1 MEHFFYVSLSPL
13 SRKKCCNSDS
23 GVRLVGGG
31 GAGGRFFHFLGYLG
45 KGEKI
50 FLRGFYLRAGLVDK
64 GVWSSIGSRWKVFTF
79 REKVVGQRLWGS
91 GMIELMGQAAAQAA
105 GFGENFFAGWLAESE
120 DEFLV
125 L

>member
-1 MEHFFYVSLSPL
+1 LE
-13 SRKKCCNSDS
+13 
-23 GVRLVGGG
+23 
-31 GAGGRFFHFLGYLG
+31 YLG

-50 FLRGFYLRAGLVDK
+50 FLRDFYLRAGLVDK

-91 GMIELMGQAAAQAA
+91 GMIELMGEATAQAA
-105 GFGENFFAGWLAESE
+105 GFGEDFFTGGLAKSE

-125 L
+125 LQRREKGHIVLVIDDNDGKGGA